1 MSLQKVEL
9 SDFVSLTK
17 KEINEVVEKNIEM
30 WCDSGED
37 TVAMLSM
44 IVKITEYSINGKS
57 KLAKRLIDI
66 VAQYGREGVTVNG
79 VHFVLSSSTQYDYS
93 NSEAWNNLEEQI
105 KFLKAT
111 QKDVEAIAKA
121 TKQKTS
127 WADFDGVEWD
137 IYPAI
142 RTGSETVKASIK

>member
-17 KEINEVVEKNIEM
+17 KEINELVEKNIEM

-66 VAQYGREGVTVNG
+66 VSQYGKEGVTVNG
-79 VHFVLSSSTQYDYS
+79 VHFVLASSTQYDYA
-93 NSEAWNNLEEQI
+93 NSPAWVEIENQI
-105 KFLKAT
+105 TTLKAI
-111 QKDVEAIAKA
+111 QKDIEQIAKA

-127 WADFDGVEWD
+127 WVDSDGVEWD

-142 RTGSETVKASIK
+142 RTGSETVKATIK